1 MANRVATIIL
11 NRPDKLNARTA
22 LIEREV
28 SAAMGSAEEGQR
40 HPSHRFDGRWLGL
53 CAGVDMSLPS
63 AVAEHGLDDQG
74 REQVLRNGT
83 NRARSPRSL
92 RVIKRQVYE
101 AMFQTLS
108 EAFDISVRETMSS
121 FQTRLRIS
129 RGCRAL
135 R

>member
-1 MANRVATIIL
+1 
-11 NRPDKLNARTA
+11 
-22 LIEREV
+22 
-28 SAAMGSAEEGQR
+28 
-40 HPSHRFDGRWLGL
+40 
-53 CAGVDMSLPS
+53 MSLPS

-108 EAFDISVRETMSS
+108 EAFDVSVRETMSS